1 MTLATR
7 PKAIPAAASR
17 TTTAAEKDRIPGEFL
32 GYWQRV
38 DGRRVRRARD
48 ACRRLLRF
56 DPIPDDAQVRA
67 FAHGYYDAD
76 PVAEAFV
83 DEVYVSRGANEGR
96 RMLDR
101 AIAHGVDSVPD
112 APPSMRRLFDEFERP
127 PEWLDQDL
135 VERGAALFRRYGPA
149 VFSFAGVETL
159 LGYTESSIVKPLAF
173 TGAYAGD
180 SALNRFMET
189 ARFWI
194 DVSEPGG
201 LEPGGAG
208 RATAMRVRIMHVFLR
223 RRLLAHPDW
232 DLDAWGVPISQSDA
246 LITLMSSSLTP
257 GLAMHLMGY
266 RTSIREIE
274 AMMHYWRYI
283 GHLLGVQ
290 PRWYPETVREG
301 LQLSTVFLLKCAG
314 KAGADGVELIES
326 YPRAFTP
333 KSGTRWRKRLRDEIN
348 YRAQVGYTR
357 YFLPGAFYRR
367 HDMPNAWPWALHPLL
382 RAPAILAVDTLRRHS
397 PTVERLQ
404 DRYAR
409 WRRETWWRNEMGD
422 RESHFR
428 PAEKFR
434 R

>member
-1 MTLATR
+1 MTVPVAEARAT
-7 PKAIPAAASR
+7 IAAS
-17 TTTAAEKDRIPGEFL
+17 ADRIPGEFL
-32 GYWQRV
+32 GFWRRV
-38 DGRRVRRARD
+38 DRPGVRRAR
-48 ACRRLLRF
+48 AAIRRLLRF
-56 DPIPDDAQVRA
+56 DPIPDDAHVRA

-83 DEVYVSRGANEGR
+83 DEVYLARGANEGR
-96 RMLDR
+96 RMLDQ
-101 AIAHGVDSVPD
+101 AIAQGVDAVID
-112 APPSMRRLFDEFERP
+112 APPSMRRLFDEFERA
-127 PEWLDQDL
+127 PEWLDRDR
-135 VERGAALFRRYGPA
+135 VEQGAALFRRYGPA

-159 LGYTESSIVKPLAF
+159 LGYTESSIVKPLALSF
-173 TGAYAGD
+173 TGSYAGD
-180 SALNRFMET
+180 AALNRFMET

-223 RRLLAHPDW
+223 RRLVAHPDW
-232 DLDAWGVPISQSDA
+232 DLAAWGVPISQSDA
-246 LITLMSSSLTP
+246 LVTLMSSSLTP

-274 AMMHYWRYI
+274 AMMHYWRYV

-290 PRWYPETVREG
+290 PRWYPETVKEG
-301 LQLSTVFLLKCAG
+301 LQFSTVFLLKCART
-314 KAGADGVELIES
+314 AGADGVELVES

-333 KSGTRWRKRLRDEIN
+333 KTGTPWRKRLRDEIN

-357 YFLPGAFYRR
+357 YFLPGRFYRR
-367 HDMPNAWPWALHPLL
+367 YDMPNPWPWALHPLL
-382 RAPAILAVDTLRRHS
+382 QAPAILAVDTLRRHS
-397 PTVERLQ
+397 AAVARHQ

-409 WRRETWWRNEMGD
+409 RRRETWWRNEMGD
-422 RESHFR
+422 KQSHFR
-428 PAEKFR
+428 PAEQFR

>member
-1 MTLATR
+1 MSVTTAPGQLA
-7 PKAIPAAASR
+7 PAAVSAR
-17 TTTAAEKDRIPGEFL
+17 IATAEDRVPDEFL
-32 GYWQRV
+32 GFWQRV
-38 DGRRVRRARD
+38 DRPRVLRARE
-48 ACRRLLRF
+48 ACRKLLRF
-56 DPIPDDAQVRA
+56 DPIPEDARVRA

-83 DEVYVSRGANEGR
+83 DEVYGSRGANEGR

-101 AIAHGVDSVPD
+101 AIAHGVGSLSD
-112 APPSMRRLFDEFERP
+112 APDSMLRLFEEFERP
-127 PEWLDQDL
+127 PDWLQRDL
-135 VERGAALFRRYGPA
+135 VESGATLFRRYGPA

-159 LGYTESSIVKPLAF
+159 LGYTESSIVKPLAL

-180 SALNRFMET
+180 TALNRFMET

-201 LEPGGAG
+201 LDPGGAG
-208 RATAMRVRIMHVFLR
+208 RATAMRVRVMHVFLR
-223 RRLLAHPDW
+223 RRLIAHPDW
-232 DLDAWGVPISQSDA
+232 DLAAWGVPISQSDA

-266 RTSIREIE
+266 RSSSREIE

-301 LQLSTVFLLKCAG
+301 LQLSAVFLLKCAG
-314 KAGADGVELIES
+314 TAGADGVELVES

-333 KSGTRWRKRLRDEIN
+333 KTGTRWRKRLRDEVN

-357 YFLPGAFYRR
+357 YFLPGRFYRR
-367 HDMPNAWPWALHPLL
+367 YDMPNAWPWALHPLAQ
-382 RAPAILAVDTLRRHS
+382 APAILLVDTLRRHS
-397 PTVERLQ
+397 RTVARLQ

-409 WRRETWWRNEMGD
+409 WRRERWWRNEMG
-422 RESHFR
+422 EKQSHFK
-428 PAEKFR
+428 PAEQLRK
-434 R
+434 

>member
-1 MTLATR
+1 MTAPAT
-7 PKAIPAAASR
+7 ATATPAEASSA
-17 TTTAAEKDRIPGEFL
+17 TITVGEDRIPGEFL
-32 GYWQRV
+32 GFWWRV
-38 DGRRVRRARD
+38 DRPRVRRAR
-48 ACRRLLRF
+48 AVCRRLLRF
-56 DPIPDDAQVRA
+56 DPIPDEEHVRA

-83 DEVYVSRGANEGR
+83 DEVYLSRGANEGR
-96 RMLDR
+96 RMLDQ
-101 AIAHGVDSVPD
+101 AIAAGVNSVAD
-112 APPSMRRLFDEFERP
+112 APHSMHRLFEEFERP
-127 PEWLDQDL
+127 PGWLDPEL
-135 VERGAALFRRYGPA
+135 VSEGAALFRRYGPA

-159 LGYTESSIVKPLAF
+159 LGYTESSIVKPLSF
-173 TGAYAGD
+173 TGSYAGD
-180 SALNRFMET
+180 AALNRFMET

-201 LEPGGAG
+201 LNPGGAG

-223 RRLLAHPDW
+223 RKIIAHPDW
-232 DLDAWGVPISQSDA
+232 NLEAWGVPISQSDA

-266 RTSIREIE
+266 RTKTREIE

-290 PRWYPETVREG
+290 PRWYPETVKEG
-301 LQLSTVFLLKCAG
+301 LQLSAVFLLKCAG
-314 KAGADGVELIES
+314 TAGADGVELVES

-333 KSGTRWRKRLRDEIN
+333 KTGTPWRKRLRDEVN

-357 YFLPGAFYRR
+357 YFLPGRFYRKY
-367 HDMPNAWPWALHPLL
+367 DMPKAWPWALHPLL
-382 RAPAILAVDTLRRHS
+382 QAPAILLVDTLRRHS
-397 PTVERLQ
+397 PTVARLQ

-422 RESHFR
+422 KQSHFK
-428 PAEKFR
+428 PAKQFR

>member
-1 MTLATR
+1 MGTVEME
-7 PKAIPAAASR
+7 
-17 TTTAAEKDRIPGEFL
+17 TTTEPIPSEFL
-32 GYWQRV
+32 GYWQRF
-38 DGRRVRRARD
+38 DTPGMRRARRT
-48 ACRRLLRF
+48 CRAVLRF
-56 DPIPDDAQVRA
+56 DPIPDEEKVLA

-83 DEVYVSRGANEGR
+83 DEVYRGRGSTEGR
-96 RMLDR
+96 RLLDR
-101 AIAHGVDSVPD
+101 AIADGIDSIPE
-112 APPSMRRLFDEFERP
+112 APESMRRLFEEFEQAP
-127 PEWLDQDL
+127 PWLDPAK
-135 VERGAALFRRYGPA
+135 VVHGAALFRRFGPS

-159 LGYTESSIVKPLAF
+159 LGYTESSIVKPLAL
-173 TGAYAGD
+173 TGGYAGD

-201 LEPGGAG
+201 LDPGGAG
-208 RATAMRVRIMHVFLR
+208 RATALRVRVMHVFIR
-223 RRLLAHPDW
+223 RHVAEHPEWRAD
-232 DLDAWGVPISQSDA
+232 DWGVPISQSDA

-266 RTSIREIE
+266 RTSRREIE
-274 AMMHYWRYI
+274 TLMHFWRYI

-290 PRWYPETVREG
+290 PRWYPETLVEG
-301 LQLSTVFLLKCAG
+301 LQLSTVFLLKCA
-314 KAGADGVELIES
+314 KTAGTDGVELVES

-333 KSGTRWRKRLRDEIN
+333 KAGTPWRRRVRDEIN

-357 YFLPGAFYRR
+357 YFLPGRFYRKY
-367 HDMPNAWPWALHPLL
+367 DLPNPWPWALHPLL
-382 RAPAILAVDTLRRHS
+382 QAPVILVADTLRRHI
-397 PTVERLQ
+397 PTIERRL

-422 RESHFR
+422 KQSKFA
-428 PAEKFR
+428 PAEQLR